1 MLTTVDRVI
10 ARLNL
15 KHPASNRQTVA
26 ARDDAAQFATQLLDN
41 YKGQLAQRSLYPEA
55 QPKPT
60 AS

>member
-10 ARLNL
+10 ARLSL
-15 KHPASNRQTVA
+15 KTPISDRQTDA
-26 ARDDAAQFATQLLDN
+26 ARHDAAQFAAQLLEN

-55 QPKPT
+55 PPKPT